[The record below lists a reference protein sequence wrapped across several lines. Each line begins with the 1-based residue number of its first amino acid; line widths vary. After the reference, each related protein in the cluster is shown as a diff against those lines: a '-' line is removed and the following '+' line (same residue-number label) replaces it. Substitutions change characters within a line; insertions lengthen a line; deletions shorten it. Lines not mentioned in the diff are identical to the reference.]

1 MQSNPRY
8 EVILYR
14 PCHTMRVYAETNDR
28 SEAMWKAHVATD
40 YVHGEG
46 RYVALVHDR
55 QAPQDG
61 PIYRAESQDEADGYD
76 ASDDELEANHEA
88 AEEHRHQAIMSLHRL
103 YATVSSPC

>member
-76 ASDDELEANHEA
+76 ASDADLDANREE
-88 AEEHRHQAIMSLHRL
+88 AEEYRHKAIVSLHRM
-103 YATVSSPC
+103 YAQEHPSC